1 MRKIDRA
8 LAFQA
13 SAFCQCDGTALTAM
27 LLSVQPGRKNLQ
39 RIYEDAAHSLAF
51 LSPPLRV
58 QTPLCLRLRSRE
70 TKNRRW
76 PACRTRD
83 AFCLQCFCRPFFT
96 ANKPD
101 PPFFAGRD
109 LEPRSLMD
117 LGILDRTELFLWDG
131 LQVCHSDA
139 HPGGADILTRDS
151 QRNDLTGKCGLLGRC
166 VMRTT
171 VIHSPPIPQD

>member
-1 MRKIDRA
+1 MRPTVSLFFLPR
-8 LAFQA
+8 FA
-13 SAFCQCDGTALTAM
+13 S
-27 LLSVQPGRKNLQ
+27 
-39 RIYEDAAHSLAF
+39 
-51 LSPPLRV
+51 
-58 QTPLCLRLRSRE
+58 RLRSAFGFAQEKLKIGDGQLVGLE
-70 TKNRRW
+70 T
-76 PACRTRD
+76 PLVCS
-83 AFCLQCFCRPFFT
+83 FCRPFFT
-96 ANKPD
+96 ANKPE